1 MPERFATVGRLR
13 GVAGAAH
20 LFAVV
25 QALVVIL
32 HGGDALLLARVVVV
46 GAVDHIAR
54 EQLLPEGE
62 APGRACGRAES
73 GSARCLGNANIRS
86 ESSHWSMRLG
96 SPPFKPYPDA
106 MVCCVGAWVR
116 WGSRC
121 SRAAALV
128 SSAMKLG
135 ARTGLELVGLGRG
148 TPQLDA
154 TERQAND
161 ALESRQ
167 PSMLL
172 STSQY
177 PNTDL

>member
-1 MPERFATVGRLR
+1 MGA
-13 GVAGAAH
+13 AGAAH

-32 HGGDALLLARVVVV
+32 HGGNALLLARVVVV

-73 GSARCLGNANIRS
+73 RSARGLGNANFAS
-86 ESSHWSMRLG
+86 DSSHWSMRLG

-116 WGSRC
+116 WAGRC
-121 SRAAALV
+121 SRAAALM
-128 SSAMKLG
+128 SSAMKLS
-135 ARTGLELVGLGRG
+135 ARTGLKLDGLGRG
-148 TPQLDA
+148 TPQPDA
-154 TERQAND
+154 TECQAND
-161 ALESRQ
+161 AAQ
-167 PSMLL
+167 AFH
-172 STSQY
+172 
-177 PNTDL
+177 